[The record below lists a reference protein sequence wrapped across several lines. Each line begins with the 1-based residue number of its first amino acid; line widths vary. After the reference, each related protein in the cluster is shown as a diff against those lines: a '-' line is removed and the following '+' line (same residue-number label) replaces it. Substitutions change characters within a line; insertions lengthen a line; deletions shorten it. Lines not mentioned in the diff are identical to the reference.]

1 MLLIFSWIMT
11 WILCNTCNVCNLVIN
26 YKWPNCVNRWRSP
39 NLQKKLPM
47 SSDTRKDLVIFK
59 VYTIFP
65 WRFVKIPYN
74 RNNSYWVMMKMKS
87 KMMTTFFCASDKNI
101 AEFKCSDCSNKICKT
116 CKEVHMTMFLKNHF
130 YCSII
135 VCLND

>member
-74 RNNSYWVMMKMKS
+74 RNNSYEWWWKWNRKWWRPFFARAIKILLNLNVQIALTKFVKRVKKFIWQCFS
-87 KMMTTFFCASDKNI
+87 KIIFI
-101 AEFKCSDCSNKICKT
+101 AP
-116 CKEVHMTMFLKNHF
+116 L
-130 YCSII
+130 
-135 VCLND
+135 